1 MNRSEMIYSRSFT
14 LHRLVSHYRLQSI
27 LYFPIAFQ
35 IRSIYCDCDIYRN
48 LKMESK
54 ASPPNSRGEKR
65 KLKLSDSSK
74 IIKKSKSSSIFSN
87 AINTV
92 NSKASLPA
100 STKIIL
106 RKYYPQEMSNARA
119 QDYKDK
125 RIPRPIDELN
135 SALKDTFKQR
145 GVISPGRS
153 VAHWFKSDLR
163 LKDNHALSAA
173 SEKAQKSG
181 VPLITFYIVSPE
193 DYEAHLRA
201 PIRVDFIL
209 RSLKTLQD
217 DLAKLHIPLYVETV
231 EKRREVPL
239 RIAQLLNNWGTKHL
253 FANME
258 YEVDELRREAAM
270 VRDLASQD
278 IAFDVRHDTC
288 VVPPGKVVNGT
299 GNQYSVFT
307 PWFRNWVTYLH
318 SNLDLLETFPAP
330 IANSPSINSDPNLK
344 SLFNQLI
351 PVAPLNKQLSKEEE
365 KRFTALWPAGEKEAF
380 ARLEKFCKERITS
393 YKKLRNFPAETGT
406 SSLSPHFA
414 VGSLSSRTAVAVARE
429 RNGLKKLDG
438 GDEGIQTWI
447 SEVAWRDFYKHV
459 LVEWS
464 YVCMYKPF
472 KPEYT
477 NIQWECNEEHL
488 NAWKEGRT
496 GYPIVDAAMRQLT
509 HTGWMHNRLRMVTAS
524 FLSKHL
530 LLDWRLGEQFFMLN
544 LIDGDF
550 ASNNGGWGWSASSG
564 VDPQPYFRIFN
575 PELQSEKFDKNGDF
589 IRKWIPELKAV
600 KGAKAIHDPFGRGA
614 ISEAKKGGYVKR
626 IVAHKEARDR
636 CLARYKEGLM
646 KPSS

>member
-1 MNRSEMIYSRSFT
+1 MK
-14 LHRLVSHYRLQSI
+14 LVPLDNLPS
-27 LYFPIAFQ
+27 FPITLTSFY
-35 IRSIYCDCDIYRN
+35 IKSIHYGRGISIK
-48 LKMESK
+48 LIMESK
-54 ASPPNSRGEKR
+54 SSTTTGVGKR
-65 KLKLSDSSK
+65 KLEVLGSPTASK
-74 IIKKSKSSSIFSN
+74 RSKSSATSSN
-87 AINTV
+87 V
-92 NSKASLPA
+92 PSKADSKDSKPTWA
-100 STKIIL
+100 NIVL

-119 QDYKDK
+119 QAYKDK
-125 RIPRPIDELN
+125 KIPRPIDELN

-145 GVISPGRS
+145 GSISAGKS

-163 LKDNHALSAA
+163 LNDNHALSAA
-173 SEKAQKSG
+173 SEKSQEAG
-181 VPLITFYIVSPE
+181 IPLIAFYIVSPE
-193 DYEAHLRA
+193 DYEAHMRA

-209 RSLKTLQD
+209 RSLKILRD
-217 DLAKLHIPLYVETV
+217 ELAKLHIPLYVETV
-231 EKRREVPL
+231 EKRKEIPN
-239 RIAQLLNNWGTKHL
+239 RIAELLNEWGAKHL

-258 YEVDELRREAAM
+258 YEVDELRREAGL
-270 VRDLASQD
+270 VRNLASQG
-278 IAFDVRHDTC
+278 ISFDVRHDTC
-288 VVPPGKVVNGT
+288 VVPPGKIVNGT

-307 PWFRNWVTYLH
+307 PWFRNWVAYLH
-318 SNLDLLETFPAP
+318 SNLDLLEAFPTP
-330 IANSPSINSDPNLK
+330 SANSSSVISNPIFEP
-344 SLFNQLI
+344 LFNHPI
-351 PVAPLNKQLSKEEE
+351 PTAPSNKLLSSEET
-365 KRFTALWPAGEKEAF
+365 KRFSALWPAGEKEALR
-380 ARLEKFCKERITS
+380 RLEKFCKERITS

-414 VGSLSSRTAVAVARE
+414 VGSLSSRTAVALARE
-429 RNGLKKLDG
+429 RSGVKKLDG
-438 GDEGIQTWI
+438 GNEGTQTWI

-472 KPEYT
+472 KPEYA
-477 NIQWECNEEHL
+477 NIEWEYNEEHL

-524 FLSKHL
+524 FLAKHL

-600 KGAKAIHDPFGRGA
+600 KGTKPIHDPYGRGA

-626 IVAHKEARDR
+626 IVEHKKARDR
-636 CLARYKEGLM
+636 CLARYKEGLGRA
-646 KPSS
+646 SN